1 MHQKVHI
8 GVSSDNIVC
17 VMVTPGP
24 RQRTQEDTWPVCE
37 DGGCS
42 AALVARGGGGGG
54 GGALVGGEVVGA
66 EWHHA
71 SPSSQNL
78 VDLGKLRVSAGF
90 LKYLEWKWLAIFPIL
105 TPIGFP
111 RSSRTPWR
119 SPCASPGSPPSGS
132 PFK

>member
-1 MHQKVHI
+1 M
-8 GVSSDNIVC
+8 C

-78 VDLGKLRVSAGF
+78 VDLGKLREKS
-90 LKYLEWKWLAIFPIL
+90 LLC
-105 TPIGFP
+105 
-111 RSSRTPWR
+111 S
-119 SPCASPGSPPSGS
+119 
-132 PFK
+132 

>member
-1 MHQKVHI
+1 M
-8 GVSSDNIVC
+8 SSDNIVC
-17 VMVTPGP
+17 VMVTPGA

-78 VDLGKLRVSAGF
+78 VDLGKLREKS
-90 LKYLEWKWLAIFPIL
+90 LLC
-105 TPIGFP
+105 
-111 RSSRTPWR
+111 S
-119 SPCASPGSPPSGS
+119 
-132 PFK
+132 

>member
-1 MHQKVHI
+1 M
-8 GVSSDNIVC
+8 
-17 VMVTPGP
+17 
-24 RQRTQEDTWPVCE
+24 CE

-78 VDLGKLRVSAGF
+78 VDLGKLREKS
-90 LKYLEWKWLAIFPIL
+90 LLC
-105 TPIGFP
+105 
-111 RSSRTPWR
+111 S
-119 SPCASPGSPPSGS
+119 
-132 PFK
+132 